1 MNDTGQQFSFRA
13 QPGPSWDY
21 GKVWT
26 CSPMGQLTDV
36 QIKTKGWAH
45 VYRLKKIL
53 GIKLMYLYKF

>member
-1 MNDTGQQFSFRA
+1 
-13 QPGPSWDY
+13 
-21 GKVWT
+21 
-26 CSPMGQLTDV
+26 MGQLTDV